1 MKVSNIIVLLWWKY
15 EIKTLNKSIHN
26 RPALSLLWFILF
38 MHRCQI
44 LYREW
49 LCTLCRNYKIV
60 IQFNSHANTHMHT
73 QMDERKFQYKRWG
86 DFCCAPPCSS
96 QAKELGLSAWQHV
109 SPCIRW
115 TSEQWFQPGAGG
127 GYSKLWEKG
136 VHEWLCASAWVCV
149 TKRQRERERDRSIS
163 HLEHRD
169 NPRWGRKLVPFLS
182 VYWLLSLLDANAFQR
197 GSCGAWLCLQWWHT
211 PILKVWNEPLQ
222 GVQQYQLPPP
232 PHPHPAPKWI
242 DPKWDQQAKSSLF
255 IERLLQ
261 TD

>member
-1 MKVSNIIVLLWWKY
+1 MNGFVLCAGTK
-15 EIKTLNKSIHN
+15 
-26 RPALSLLWFILF
+26 
-38 MHRCQI
+38 
-44 LYREW
+44 
-49 LCTLCRNYKIV
+49 
-60 IQFNSHANTHMHT
+60 FNSTHMQTHTCTHT

-96 QAKELGLSAWQHV
+96 QARELGLSAWQHV
-109 SPCIRW
+109 SPYIRW

-127 GYSKLWEKG
+127 GYLKLWEKG
-136 VHEWLCASAWVCV
+136 VHERLCASACVCV
-149 TKRQRERERDRSIS
+149 TKGRRERDRSIS

-182 VYWLLSLLDANAFQR
+182 VYWLLSLLDANAFQS

-222 GVQQYQLPPP
+222 GVQQYQRLHPPP
-232 PHPHPAPKWI
+232 TPKWI

-255 IERLLQ
+255 IERLPQ

>member
-15 EIKTLNKSIHN
+15 DIKTLNKSIHN
-26 RPALSLLWFILF
+26 RPALSLLWFVLF
-38 MHRCQI
+38 IHRCQI
-44 LYREW
+44 LYCEW

-86 DFCCAPPCSS
+86 DFCCASPCSS

-127 GYSKLWEKG
+127 GYLKLWEKG
-136 VHEWLCASAWVCV
+136 VHEWLCSSACVCV
-149 TKRQRERERDRSIS
+149 TEGERETGLSAIWSIGTIPDEAENLCHFYQFTDCSLSWMQTLFREDPVVPGYASSDGTHQFWKCEMS
-163 HLEHRD
+163 H
-169 NPRWGRKLVPFLS
+169 
-182 VYWLLSLLDANAFQR
+182 Y
-197 GSCGAWLCLQWWHT
+197 
-211 PILKVWNEPLQ
+211 KVCSSTNS
-222 GVQQYQLPPP
+222 
-232 PHPHPAPKWI
+232 PHHPDPKWI

-255 IERLLQ
+255 IECLLQ